1 MQDSLKKLE
10 KLKVTDYL
18 KQIMPGVIMDTIDNE
33 QRYGAEDNLK
43 SKVALMVPQVG
54 QSETPKP
61 DSNTPA
67 IPPKNPAGVP
77 LPNDAPAVPPAP
89 GMSQP
94 NLNNAV
100 NALGGQPP
108 QPQGILGGG
117 TLPNKDVEELKSK
130 VNEIYKVFNGYV
142 SITELNTFKDVL
154 LSEIASNIQM
164 LNNEFLEFKKRLVPD
179 RAFEE
184 SDVIYK
190 NEVYNKASEFLDSL
204 LLPLL
209 DGLAPEYTHI
219 AAQYTKFYDDGS
231 VCNSLV
237 DLGVRVPFQNIMV
250 NYTVQIPILNGVMLA
265 PLFLQRMHKLIP
277 FMKED
282 IYRDLYSLVGSEG
295 DINNQITFNTNRNV
309 FTPPQ
314 GESASTQ
321 EANSN
326 QKRYLGANPVRQVS
340 MPISHQPYGYNNF
353 KSTNTPLM

>member
-18 KQIMPGVIMDTIDNE
+18 KQIMPGVVMDVIDKE

-54 QSETPKP
+54 QSETPKQ
-61 DSNTPA
+61 DNNSPA

-77 LPNDAPAVPPAP
+77 LPNDAPAAP

-94 NLNNAV
+94 NLNNAIG
-100 NALGGQPP
+100 NLSGQGP
-108 QPQGILGGG
+108 QPQGLLGGA
-117 TLPNKDVEELKSK
+117 LPNKDVEELKAK